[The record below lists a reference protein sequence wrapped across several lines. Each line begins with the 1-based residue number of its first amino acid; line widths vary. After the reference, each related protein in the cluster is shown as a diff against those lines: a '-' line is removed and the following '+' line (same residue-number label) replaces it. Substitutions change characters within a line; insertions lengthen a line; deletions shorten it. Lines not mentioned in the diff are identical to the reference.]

1 MLNKYN
7 SHRKR
12 YTPVIDARLMVKIG
26 DSAPNFTLKNTSKD
40 DISLSDYVG
49 KTVILAF
56 YPGAFTG
63 VCDKE
68 MCAFQDSMG
77 KLNDA
82 DAVVLGISVDS
93 PWANAEFARKYEL
106 EFTLLSDVDRDVVT
120 MYDATFTGLG
130 GIEGYVS
137 ANRVVVIID
146 KDGVVQ
152 YRWDAESPGIEP
164 NYDEVIAHCSS

>member
-40 DISLSDYVG
+40 DISLSDYAG

-82 DAVVLGISVDS
+82 NAVVLGISVDS